1 MKHKPLIFTILSIL
15 CLIEPLIKILYFK
28 VTTNFDFDLIFQ
40 NLAQRTNFREIFD
53 FWLVFPLAGLLLIKI
68 RRFSYFAFMSLLVY
82 IFYGILTYESY
93 TWPYYSKTPFLYN
106 YVVVFA
112 ALGVFIYFLMPRVRE
127 PFFNQR
133 VRWWETKARYPV
145 NLECGLKNDHQ
156 AFASEI
162 LNLSLTGAFI
172 KDSPYIKVG
181 DKLTMEFSFDGNA
194 IAIPVEIV
202 HRNVASGKEGFGV
215 KFNYKSFRQNVQ
227 MSQIISNIKRS
238 KAPR

>member
-40 NLAQRTNFREIFD
+40 NLAQRTNPREIFD
-53 FWLVFPLAGLLLIKI
+53 FWLVFPIAGLLLIKI

-112 ALGVFIYFLMPRVRE
+112 ALGVFVYFLMPRVRE

-145 NLECGLKNDHQ
+145 NLECGLKSETQ

-172 KDSPYIKVG
+172 KDSPYLKEG
-181 DKLTMEFSFDGNA
+181 DRLTMEFTYDGNT
-194 IAIPVEIV
+194 ISIPAEIV

-215 KFNYKSFRQNVQ
+215 KFHYKSFRQNVQ
-227 MSQIISNIKRS
+227 MSQIINNIKRS